1 MAGKLRIQ
9 GGDAD
14 SEIAAQLQAKYDRE
28 RKLSFEVDQFK
39 KKNQENYANETLAQK
54 VGRRLGTSLSETAGT
69 AKDIVGRGVVAPVL
83 GFPMDMFNL
92 GARRPEHKG
101 SSEWFGE
108 QMEDAGVVSPDR
120 NPKSELLAS
129 LLNPASFAAK
139 VAAVPALAAT
149 FAGKGAK
156 GADLSKL
163 FKAEEMLK
171 KGGSDR
177 DAYAQTGWTHGFADK
192 KPRFEIDD
200 SGARIAGY
208 DGTNKTDSMMNILD
222 HNKLYDN
229 YPGQQYY
236 KDVELTSKSSLP
248 EHLRKTLSGTGDG
261 SYFRLDD
268 ASNPKI
274 KTTAYSPE
282 DTSVTLHELQHDV
295 QAREGFA
302 KGGNVKEFRSPQEDA
317 ANSIY
322 RARINLKK
330 SEDLLEK
337 HKTASGDRSQEIRYL
352 EKEVIPKNKGEL
364 YNLIKKAEADPYKSY
379 LKLAGEA
386 EARLT
391 QKRMNMTAAERAKS
405 YPPDMFDVP
414 VEDQIVRFDGGKQM
428 SQKPTLKSIESAN
441 KNVQADVSEKGN
453 ILTLSKI
460 SVPKEL
466 RKKGHAD
473 AYMNDLVKL
482 ADEEGKAIALTPSD
496 SFGANKNK
504 LSRWYKTHGFVPN
517 KGRNKD
523 FSTRESMIRP
533 IKKVVWQ
540 Y

>member
-1 MAGKLRIQ
+1 MGLL
-9 GGDAD
+9 D
-14 SEIAAQLQAKYDRE
+14 
-28 RKLSFEVDQFK
+28 K
-39 KKNQENYANETLAQK
+39 KK
-54 VGRRLGTSLSETAGT
+54 
-69 AKDIVGRGVVAPVL
+69 
-83 GFPMDMFNL
+83 
-92 GARRPEHKG
+92 
-101 SSEWFGE
+101 
-108 QMEDAGVVSPDR
+108 
-120 NPKSELLAS
+120 S
-129 LLNPASFAAK
+129 LLNDEQSHWGGVANQLVDDGFNYGGSALRGLLKGTVGLPVGLHNLVSDVTGRGSQIDTLSPEWVGKKVEPYLPDGNTKTEIAGEFINPFGAIKAASI
-139 VAAVPALAAT
+139 PLMGLM
-149 FAGKGAK
+149 FAGKNAK
-156 GADLSKL
+156 TADLFKL
-163 FKAEEMLK
+163 RKAEEMLK

-177 DAYAQTGWTHGFADK
+177 DAYAETGWTHGFADK

-504 LSRWYKTHGFVPN
+504 LSRWYKKHGFVPN

-533 IKKVVWQ
+533 IKKVGGLLGK
-540 Y
+540 

>member
-1 MAGKLRIQ
+1 MP
-9 GGDAD
+9 
-14 SEIAAQLQAKYDRE
+14 SP
-28 RKLSFEVDQFK
+28 S
-39 KKNQENYANETLAQK
+39 NESHWQK
-54 VGRRLGTSLSETAGT
+54 VGRLLANDVSSAAGT
-69 AKDIVGRGVVAPVL
+69 VKDVVGRGVVAPIL
-83 GFPMDMFNL
+83 GLPMDMFNL
-92 GARRPEHKG
+92 GARRPEHTG
-101 SSEWFGE
+101 SSEYFGE
-108 QMEDAGVVSPDR
+108 QMQDAGIVSPDR
-120 NPKSELLAS
+120 NYKSELAAS
-129 LLNPASFAAK
+129 LLNPAAISAK
-139 VAAVPALAAT
+139 VAAIPALAGI
-149 FAGKGAK
+149 FAGRGAK
-156 GADLSKL
+156 GADLGKL
-163 FKAEEMLK
+163 LQAENLLK
-171 KGGSDR
+171 KGVSDR

-414 VEDQIVRFDGGKQM
+414 VKDQIVK
-428 SQKPTLKSIESAN
+428 
-441 KNVQADVSEKGN
+441 
-453 ILTLSKI
+453 
-460 SVPKEL
+460 
-466 RKKGHAD
+466 
-473 AYMNDLVKL
+473 
-482 ADEEGKAIALTPSD
+482 
-496 SFGANKNK
+496 
-504 LSRWYKTHGFVPN
+504 YK
-517 KGRNKD
+517 
-523 FSTRESMIRP
+523 
-533 IKKVVWQ
+533 
-540 Y
+540 